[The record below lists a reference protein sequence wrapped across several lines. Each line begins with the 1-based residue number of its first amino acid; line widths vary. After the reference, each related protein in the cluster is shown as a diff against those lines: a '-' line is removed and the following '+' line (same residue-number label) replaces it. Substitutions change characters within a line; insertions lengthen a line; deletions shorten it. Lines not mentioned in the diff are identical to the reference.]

1 MNKEVKLKNIKHK
14 KLANLKNDK
23 NKSNIKYNNN
33 TKKTKKRFNNQNQN
47 QNQNQNGGNK
57 EKFEIVKLADIDY
70 SQFTLS
76 KYVTS
81 DIDWGSSPGKP
92 PDTCSIL

>member
-1 MNKEVKLKNIKHK
+1 MIKEVKLKNTKHK
-14 KLANLKNDK
+14 KIANFKNDK

-33 TKKTKKRFNNQNQN
+33 NNTKKTKTKINNKY
-47 QNQNQNGGNK
+47 QNGGNK
-57 EKFEIVKLADIDY
+57 ERFEIVKLADIDY

-76 KYVTS
+76 KYVKS
-81 DIDWGSSPGKP
+81 DIDWGNSPGRP

>member
-1 MNKEVKLKNIKHK
+1 MIKEVKLKNTKHK
-14 KLANLKNDK
+14 KIANFKNDK
-23 NKSNIKYNNN
+23 KKSILKYKNAN
-33 TKKTKKRFNNQNQN
+33 KKTKVSNKY
-47 QNQNQNGGNK
+47 QNGGNK
-57 EKFEIVKLADIDY
+57 EKFEIVKLDDIDY